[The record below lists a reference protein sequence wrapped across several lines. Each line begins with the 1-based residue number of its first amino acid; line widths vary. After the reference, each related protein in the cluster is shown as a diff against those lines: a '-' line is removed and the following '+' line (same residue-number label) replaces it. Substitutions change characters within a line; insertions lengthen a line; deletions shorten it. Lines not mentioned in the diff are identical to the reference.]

1 MSSANDS
8 QSSKLNVEESIEGN
22 KLNFSSSSYTFK
34 NLVSQ
39 TNHNNMK
46 TKEVHSTYGR
56 SGMPSIAYRNDGS
69 SFDVNSTGSSSGTED
84 NSELHLA
91 KSNYRIMFL
100 GAKNTGKTSIVQQFL
115 YDKFSDGYT
124 ETVDDMYRGEFDIY
138 GKTISFDIQDVSGGY
153 VYEFPAMRTVSL
165 ASADAFILVFSM
177 DSFES
182 WQEVD
187 KLRDMIREDKG
198 DDIPIVVVGNKT
210 DLMTSS
216 VDNRIPLESLEATV
230 TFDWENGYV
239 ESSAKNRI
247 NIDKIFKELLQ
258 QSKAKYYF
266 DVPPTPSGRRGSIN
280 QIHLF
285 RSSNFV
291 NRSTLKNSSTTG
303 PTGQNFKGL
312 SGTNPQPHDFLK
324 RRQSLPVV
332 CPAKVLSQ
340 IAENSENRGSHPLVP
355 NTSRKKGKLLRKTS
369 AIQSA
374 IVSEDQDTLSS
385 KKIDTNRGGNFKVD
399 RRASIA
405 ELRSESCKIS

>member
-8 QSSKLNVEESIEGN
+8 KPSKLNVEESIEGN

-39 TNHNNMK
+39 KNHNNMK

-198 DDIPIVVVGNKT
+198 DHIPIVVVGNKT

-258 QSKAKYYF
+258 QSKAK
-266 DVPPTPSGRRGSIN
+266 
-280 QIHLF
+280 
-285 RSSNFV
+285 
-291 NRSTLKNSSTTG
+291 
-303 PTGQNFKGL
+303 
-312 SGTNPQPHDFLK
+312 
-324 RRQSLPVV
+324 
-332 CPAKVLSQ
+332 
-340 IAENSENRGSHPLVP
+340 
-355 NTSRKKGKLLRKTS
+355 
-369 AIQSA
+369 
-374 IVSEDQDTLSS
+374 
-385 KKIDTNRGGNFKVD
+385 
-399 RRASIA
+399 
-405 ELRSESCKIS
+405 